1 MADIGWVLKLILTA
15 ILLVVLG
22 IGVLLLIAF
31 VSSPELAMITSP
43 MLASNTS
50 SVNASNASPELAVIT
65 SPVLASNTSPMNASN
80 ASPVLALITSLEPY
94 YDILGVLVFS
104 VVFMIIG
111 IAGLYW
117 IYGPQEAKPVDL

>member
-22 IGVLLLIAF
+22 VGVLLLLAL
-31 VSSPELAMITSP
+31 VSSPELALITSP
-43 MLASNTS
+43 
-50 SVNASNASPELAVIT
+50 E
-65 SPVLASNTSPMNASN
+65 LASNTSPE
-80 ASPVLALITSLEPY
+80 LALITSLESY
-94 YDILGVLVFS
+94 YGILELVVFS

-117 IYGPQEAKPVDL
+117 IYSPQEAKPVDL

>member
-22 IGVLLLIAF
+22 VGVLLLLAF
-31 VSSPELAMITSP
+31 VSSPELA
-43 MLASNTS
+43 L
-50 SVNASNASPELAVIT
+50 IT
-65 SPVLASNTSPMNASN
+65 SPVLASNTSPVNASN
-80 ASPVLALITSLEPY
+80 TSPVLALITSLDSY
-94 YDILGVLVFS
+94 YDILELVVFS
-104 VVFMIIG
+104 VVFIIIG